1 LPSRVDACVGSYWV
15 LPDAEIDRTGS
26 IAAFLPS
33 SALGE
38 NERKCPVSCVQ
49 VDRYFPSERNLKEG
63 RKITIE

>member
-1 LPSRVDACVGSYWV
+1 LKIGRNDSKAT
-15 LPDAEIDRTGS
+15 L
-26 IAAFLPS
+26 LPS

>member
-1 LPSRVDACVGSYWV
+1 